1 MKKNLGKCGH
11 IYQDFIIIH
20 YYIAFY
26 HFNNS

>member
-1 MKKNLGKCGH
+1 MRCYDEK
-11 IYQDFIIIH
+11 DFIITH